1 MGTRA
6 TVKFFEQYGPESVCI
21 CSVYHQYD
29 GDLAWVGYDLAYLL
43 QNRKIINGFG
53 WGMDMSQYANGIGCL
68 AAQYVAKVKTELGNV
83 YMTSPDNTQN
93 YDYRIETRIVEDK
106 EVLHIT
112 VHHFE
117 MLLFQGDVG
126 EFFNV
131 CNMARDGD
139 EPDVKGVDL
148 E

>member
-6 TVKFFEQYGPESVCI
+6 TVKFFEHYGPESVCI
-21 CSVYHQYD
+21 CSVYHQHN

-53 WGMDMSQYANGIGCL
+53 LDMDMSQYANGLGCL
-68 AAQYVAKVKTELGNV
+68 AAQYVAKVKTTIGGV

-93 YDYRIETRIVEDK
+93 YDYRIEPKLVEDK
-106 EVLHIT
+106 QVLHIT

-117 MLLFQGDVG
+117 TLLFQGGVTDFLRACVR
-126 EFFNV
+126 
-131 CNMARDGD
+131 ARDGID
-139 EPDVKGVDL
+139 YSDKGVDL
-148 E
+148 K